1 MSGPRETE
9 VLVVGAGPTGLMAAN
24 WLVKLG
30 VSCIVVD
37 AKAGPTVESRALAV
51 QARTMEVYD
60 QLGLVDTVL
69 NGAVEANGFSPGF
82 RDRSFATIKFRR
94 LGSALTRFS
103 GFYIFEQSKNERM
116 LADNLVRLGGEILW
130 NHTIRGLEN
139 DGPGVVATL
148 VDATGVQRTVRARY
162 LIAADGASSPV
173 RGLRGIRFEGSTY
186 DHTFFVEDATD
197 VEGVDLHVVSVRFA
211 PDDILLCFPMG
222 GTSARIVGIAR
233 DDPEGTPASA
243 ADAALRTRFADAFGL
258 RWGASN
264 WRSAYRVHHRVADR
278 FRDGAVFLAG
288 DAAHVHS
295 PVGAQGMNTGLQ
307 DAHNLAL
314 KLVDVLRHRAPD
326 SYLDRYEAERRPV
339 ALRLVAST
347 DRAFAIVTSKTRR
360 ADLIRGHA
368 IPVIMPI
375 VAKVLPRFPVGRR
388 MFGYIAQIRIH
399 YWMSEGA
406 KAASRGHRGAVVGR
420 RLPPV
425 ALNHVELRSATW
437 QVHAYGRTDAVAL
450 RALGFRLGID
460 VHQFAVRD
468 PRPLR
473 VGLWYLIRPDG
484 FVAAEASPATADET
498 FRRALPFPT
507 PLETVPPSD

>member
-24 WLVKLG
+24 WLAKLG

-37 AKAGPTVESRALAV
+37 GKAGPTIESRALAV

-69 NGAVEANGFSPGF
+69 DGAVEALGFSPGY
-82 RDRSFATIKFRR
+82 RDRSFATLRFRR
-94 LGSALTRFS
+94 LGNTLTRFS
-103 GFYIFEQSKNERM
+103 AFYVFEQSKNERM
-116 LADNLVRLGGEILW
+116 LADNLTRLGGEILW
-130 NHTIRGLEN
+130 KHAIRGLEN
-139 DGPGVVATL
+139 DGTGVVATL
-148 VDATGVQRTVRARY
+148 AGTGDEPQTVRARY
-162 LIAADGASSPV
+162 LIAADGASSEV
-173 RGLRGIRFEGSTY
+173 RRLRGIRFSGSTY
-186 DHTFFVEDATD
+186 DHTFFVEDATE
-197 VEGVDLHVVSVRFA
+197 VQGVDPHTVSVRFA

-233 DDPEGTPASA
+233 DDPEGTPAA
-243 ADAALRTRFADAFGL
+243 TADAALRDRFDSAFGL

-314 KLVDVLRHRAPD
+314 KLVDVLRHGAPD
-326 SYLDRYEAERRPV
+326 AYLDRYEAERRPV

-347 DRAFAIVTSKTRR
+347 DTAFAIVTSKTRR
-360 ADLIRGHA
+360 ADFIRGHA

-375 VAKVLPRFPVGRR
+375 VANVIPRFPAGRR
-388 MFGYIAQIRIH
+388 LFGYLAQIRIH
-399 YWMSEGA
+399 YWMSDAAQSRRARAPRRRRRQTASPARAQPCRASVGRLAGA
-406 KAASRGHRGAVVGR
+406 RLRANGCRGAARPRVQARNRRAPVRGAGCPPAASRTLVPGAPR
-420 RLPPV
+420 R
-425 ALNHVELRSATW
+425 
-437 QVHAYGRTDAVAL
+437 
-450 RALGFRLGID
+450 
-460 VHQFAVRD
+460 VR
-468 PRPLR
+468 
-473 VGLWYLIRPDG
+473 
-484 FVAAEASPATADET
+484 
-498 FRRALPFPT
+498 RR
-507 PLETVPPSD
+507 